1 MRTVKAALAALVIT
15 LSGQAQ
21 ALNPEGFMVENTGH
35 LVELC
40 SVSADDALYNAAMG
54 FCLGY
59 VDAAIDYHQAL
70 TAGDKYAPVACPDT
84 EVTREQLVVVFLDW
98 SNGNAAYMGSETP
111 VNGLMRAASAKW
123 PCPAK

>member
-1 MRTVKAALAALVIT
+1 MQVHKIFIAIAAMLAA
-15 LSGQAQ
+15 SQAA
-21 ALNPEGFMVENTGH
+21 ALNPQGFQVENTGH

-40 SVSADDALYNAAMG
+40 SVTADDPLYSAAMG

-59 VDAAIDYHQAL
+59 VDAAIDYHQAM
-70 TAGDKYAPVACPDT
+70 TAGDKYAPIACPDT
-84 EVTREQLVVVFLDW
+84 EVTREGLVVVFLGW
-98 SNGNAAYMGSETP
+98 SKGNAGYMGNETP

>member
-1 MRTVKAALAALVIT
+1 MQIHKKFIAIAVLLASNQVAALNL
-15 LSGQAQ
+15 
-21 ALNPEGFMVENTGH
+21 EGFDVMNTGH

-40 SVSADDALYNAAMG
+40 SVSADDPLYNAAMG

-59 VDAAIDYHQAL
+59 IDAAIDYHQAL

-84 EVTREQLVVVFLDW
+84 EVTREQLVTVFLDW
-98 SNGNAAYMGSETP
+98 SKGNAVYLVNETP

-123 PCPAK
+123 PCPAN